1 DIILKEEQNPVEQ
14 QKPND
19 VPGIWFGKKL
29 EINEN
34 TGRMR
39 TFLESDTTSGT
50 RGQAVKTAPTVF
62 PLSPCNQDIA
72 TTSQVSIGCL
82 VKGYFPEPAAVQWN
96 SGAITIL
103 LGSNHYTHSSLLTI
117 PVSQWQSQSFQCNVH
132 HAATDTRI
140 NKIIDRS
147 AIRSPVGPEI
157 QMSHSSCDSRD
168 GVIQLLCRITD
179 FYPKQLDI
187 EWKVGSRSGL
197 LHPYNYPPWQ
207 NPGTYTFST
216 TSIVNVTQADWQRGN
231 VYYCE
236 VTHAASQTKVKGK
249 LKKCEGGS
257 SCPSGN
263 VNVYLVPP
271 TPRALYID
279 RNSKISCVVNNLQN
293 EQGVEEPNGTYTG
306 VRHLNVI
313 AQDWES
319 GESFTCTVEH
329 PSFVSPVIKNIFKTR
344 GNKKAPKVYVFP
356 PHRDELNPGRSLSL
370 VCMANGFYPEDI
382 DIQWLQDHNPVSED
396 QYVTTP
402 AMKNKHDDSFFAMSK
417 LSISRDDWNERAF
430 TCMVVHEELPMKF
443 TQRNISKTQVL
454 VVIMENDYSLEKEE
468 ELEHLWTIL
477 FIFFILFLFSV
488 CYSAIITLFK

>member
-1 DIILKEEQNPVEQ
+1 MTHLKNMSKNLTVVLIKDIILKEEQNPVEQ

-19 VPGIWFGKKL
+19 VPGIWF
-29 EINEN
+29 
-34 TGRMR
+34 
-39 TFLESDTTSGT
+39 
-50 RGQAVKTAPTVF
+50 AVKTAPTVF

-82 VKGYFPEPAAVQWN
+82 VKGYFPEPATVQWN
-96 SGAITIL
+96 SGAITSGIHNFPPVL

-140 NKIIDRS
+140 NKIIDRES
-147 AIRSPVGPEI
+147 SKALQSVVLWAPRSKCPIPHAIPEMVSYSCCAGLQISTPNNWTLSGRWAAALDCYIHTIILLGRILAHILSVPPASSMSPKVTGREE
-157 QMSHSSCDSRD
+157 MF
-168 GVIQLLCRITD
+168 IT
-179 FYPKQLDI
+179 
-187 EWKVGSRSGL
+187 
-197 LHPYNYPPWQ
+197 
-207 NPGTYTFST
+207 
-216 TSIVNVTQADWQRGN
+216 A
-231 VYYCE
+231 

-293 EQGVEEPNGTYTG
+293 EQGLKITWSREKNGHLNVDETEVVEEPNGTYTG

-443 TQRNISKTQVL
+443 TQRNISKPRVKMNQL
-454 VVIMENDYSLEKEE
+454 LHCNPS
-468 ELEHLWTIL
+468 
-477 FIFFILFLFSV
+477 
-488 CYSAIITLFK
+488 

>member
-1 DIILKEEQNPVEQ
+1 A
-14 QKPND
+14 
-19 VPGIWFGKKL
+19 
-29 EINEN
+29 
-34 TGRMR
+34 
-39 TFLESDTTSGT
+39 GT
-50 RGQAVKTAPTVF
+50 QEAGNRWGQAPTVF

-82 VKGYFPEPAAVQWN
+82 VKGYFPEPATVQWN
-96 SGAITIL
+96 SGAITSGIHNFPPVL

-140 NKIIDRS
+140 NKIIDRD
-147 AIRSPVGPEI
+147 PVGPEI

-216 TSIVNVTQADWQRGN
+216 TSIVNVTQGDWQRGN
-231 VYYCE
+231 VYYCGNPCSITNQGE
-236 VTHAASQTKVKGK
+236 RQTQ
-249 LKKCEGGS
+249 EI

-293 EQGVEEPNGTYTG
+293 EQGLKITWSREKNGHLNVDETEVVEEPNGTYTG

-443 TQRNISKTQVL
+443 TQRNISKPRVKMNQL
-454 VVIMENDYSLEKEE
+454 LHCNPS
-468 ELEHLWTIL
+468 
-477 FIFFILFLFSV
+477 
-488 CYSAIITLFK
+488 

>member
-1 DIILKEEQNPVEQ
+1 GQPEV
-14 QKPND
+14 
-19 VPGIWFGKKL
+19 VF
-29 EINEN
+29 
-34 TGRMR
+34 
-39 TFLESDTTSGT
+39 TT
-50 RGQAVKTAPTVF
+50 PTVF

-96 SGAITIL
+96 SGAITSGIHNFPPVL

-140 NKIIDRS
+140 NKIIDR
-147 AIRSPVGPEI
+147 E
-157 QMSHSSCDSRD
+157 SS
-168 GVIQLLCRITD
+168 
-179 FYPKQLDI
+179 
-187 EWKVGSRSGL
+187 GSG
-197 LHPYNYPPWQ
+197 
-207 NPGTYTFST
+207 
-216 TSIVNVTQADWQRGN
+216 
-231 VYYCE
+231 
-236 VTHAASQTKVKGK
+236 
-249 LKKCEGGS
+249 
-257 SCPSGN
+257 CPSGN
-263 VNVYLVPP
+263 VNVYLVAPR
-271 TPRALYID
+271 PRALYID

-293 EQGVEEPNGTYTG
+293 EQGLKITWSREKNGQLNVDLLDTVEEPNGTYTA
-306 VRHLNVI
+306 VSRLNVI
-313 AQDWES
+313 SQDWGS

-417 LSISRDDWNERAF
+417 LSISRDDWNEGAF

-443 TQRNISKTQVL
+443 TQRNISKTQG
-454 VVIMENDYSLEKEE
+454 K
-468 ELEHLWTIL
+468 
-477 FIFFILFLFSV
+477 
-488 CYSAIITLFK
+488 K

>member
-1 DIILKEEQNPVEQ
+1 
-14 QKPND
+14 
-19 VPGIWFGKKL
+19 
-29 EINEN
+29 
-34 TGRMR
+34 
-39 TFLESDTTSGT
+39 
-50 RGQAVKTAPTVF
+50 AVKTAPTVF

-96 SGAITIL
+96 SGAITSGIHNFPPVL

-140 NKIIDRS
+140 NKIIDRES
-147 AIRSPVGPEI
+147 SKVILLFSFTHQSPLQTPGLAHVPPQHPHCPSLSPE
-157 QMSHSSCDSRD
+157 
-168 GVIQLLCRITD
+168 TD
-179 FYPKQLDI
+179 IIFL
-187 EWKVGSRSGL
+187 SL
-197 LHPYNYPPWQ
+197 
-207 NPGTYTFST
+207 
-216 TSIVNVTQADWQRGN
+216 
-231 VYYCE
+231 
-236 VTHAASQTKVKGK
+236 
-249 LKKCEGGS
+249 GGS
-257 SCPSGN
+257 GCPSGN
-263 VNVYLVPP
+263 VNVYLVAPR
-271 TPRALYID
+271 PRALYID

-293 EQGVEEPNGTYTG
+293 EQGLKITWSREKNGQLNVDLLDTVEEPNGTYTA
-306 VRHLNVI
+306 VSRLNVI
-313 AQDWES
+313 SQDWGS

-417 LSISRDDWNERAF
+417 LSISRDDWNEGAF

-443 TQRNISKTQVL
+443 TQRNISKTQG
-454 VVIMENDYSLEKEE
+454 K
-468 ELEHLWTIL
+468 
-477 FIFFILFLFSV
+477 
-488 CYSAIITLFK
+488 K

>member
-1 DIILKEEQNPVEQ
+1 LY
-14 QKPND
+14 
-19 VPGIWFGKKL
+19 
-29 EINEN
+29 
-34 TGRMR
+34 
-39 TFLESDTTSGT
+39 
-50 RGQAVKTAPTVF
+50 QAWRVARLISSKHHVVAAITLQEPLLPSR
-62 PLSPCNQDIA
+62 PLSLTVLFSWQLCACTHLTPKVADNCQMA
-72 TTSQVSIGCL
+72 LAPSMPPTQSSHQSPLQTPGLAHVPPQSPQCPSL
-82 VKGYFPEPAAVQWN
+82 SPA
-96 SGAITIL
+96 L
-103 LGSNHYTHSSLLTI
+103 L
-117 PVSQWQSQSFQCNVH
+117 
-132 HAATDTRI
+132 AA
-140 NKIIDRS
+140 
-147 AIRSPVGPEI
+147 
-157 QMSHSSCDSRD
+157 
-168 GVIQLLCRITD
+168 D

-216 TSIVNVTQADWQRGN
+216 TSIVNVTQGDWQRGN

-249 LKKCEGGS
+249 LKKCEGNHDVI

-271 TPRALYID
+271 IPRALYID
-279 RNSKISCVVNNLQN
+279 RNSKISCFVNNLQN
-293 EQGVEEPNGTYTG
+293 EQGLKITWSREKNGHLNVDLLETVEEPNGTYT
-306 VRHLNVI
+306 VVSRLNVI

-370 VCMANGFYPEDI
+370 VCMADGFYPEDI

-402 AMKNKHDDSFFAMSK
+402 AMKNKHDDSFFAVRK
-417 LSISRDDWNERAF
+417 LSIPREDWNGESYTF
-430 TCMVVHEELPMKF
+430 MVVHEELPMNAPSPNRLLY
-443 TQRNISKTQVL
+443 QQHPIP
-454 VVIMENDYSLEKEE
+454 E
-468 ELEHLWTIL
+468 
-477 FIFFILFLFSV
+477 
-488 CYSAIITLFK
+488 

>member
-1 DIILKEEQNPVEQ
+1 GRANQRWYLPILQTTQNV
-14 QKPND
+14 
-19 VPGIWFGKKL
+19 
-29 EINEN
+29 
-34 TGRMR
+34 
-39 TFLESDTTSGT
+39 S
-50 RGQAVKTAPTVF
+50 PTVF

-82 VKGYFPEPAAVQWN
+82 VKGYFPEPATVQWN
-96 SGAITIL
+96 SGAITSGIHNFPPVL
-103 LGSNHYTHSSLLTI
+103 LGSNHYTHTDNCQMALAPSL
-117 PVSQWQSQSFQCNVH
+117 
-132 HAATDTRI
+132 
-140 NKIIDRS
+140 
-147 AIRSPVGPEI
+147 
-157 QMSHSSCDSRD
+157 
-168 GVIQLLCRITD
+168 
-179 FYPKQLDI
+179 
-187 EWKVGSRSGL
+187 
-197 LHPYNYPPWQ
+197 PP
-207 NPGTYTFST
+207 
-216 TSIVNVTQADWQRGN
+216 I
-231 VYYCE
+231 
-236 VTHAASQTKVKGK
+236 
-249 LKKCEGGS
+249 

-293 EQGVEEPNGTYTG
+293 EQGLKITWSREKNGHLNVDETEVVEEPNGTYTG

-344 GNKKAPKVYVFP
+344 DKLCNIWCVRQAWRHERGWHRQSKYWVDKYTRITKFTLGFFSKRCESFIAATNLISISLLCSFLKLHKGNKKAPKVYVFP

-443 TQRNISKTQVL
+443 TQRNISKPRVKMNQLSSYFCMNPTEGQC
-454 VVIMENDYSLEKEE
+454 I
-468 ELEHLWTIL
+468 
-477 FIFFILFLFSV
+477 
-488 CYSAIITLFK
+488 

>member
-1 DIILKEEQNPVEQ
+1 
-14 QKPND
+14 
-19 VPGIWFGKKL
+19 
-29 EINEN
+29 
-34 TGRMR
+34 
-39 TFLESDTTSGT
+39 
-50 RGQAVKTAPTVF
+50 AVKTAPTVF

-96 SGAITIL
+96 SVL

-140 NKIIDRS
+140 NKIIDRES
-147 AIRSPVGPEI
+147 SKPHRACPQSGPCRPSPRQPIRSQRPD
-157 QMSHSSCDSRD
+157 QHQARSRPPTP
-168 GVIQLLCRITD
+168 RS
-179 FYPKQLDI
+179 
-187 EWKVGSRSGL
+187 KVPSG
-197 LHPYNYPPWQ
+197 
-207 NPGTYTFST
+207 
-216 TSIVNVTQADWQRGN
+216 
-231 VYYCE
+231 C
-236 VTHAASQTKVKGK
+236 
-249 LKKCEGGS
+249 GS

-271 TPRALYID
+271 IPRALYID
-279 RNSKISCVVNNLQN
+279 RNSKISCFVNNLQN
-293 EQGVEEPNGTYTG
+293 EQGLKITWSREKNGHLNVDLLETVEEPNGTYT
-306 VRHLNVI
+306 VVSRLNVI

-370 VCMANGFYPEDI
+370 VCMADGFYPEDI

-402 AMKNKHDDSFFAMSK
+402 AMKNKHDDSFFAVRK
-417 LSISRDDWNERAF
+417 LSIPREDWNGESYTF
-430 TCMVVHEELPMKF
+430 MVVHEELPMKF
-443 TQRNISKTQVL
+443 TQRNISKPWVKMNQCSV
-454 VVIMENDYSLEKEE
+454 S
-468 ELEHLWTIL
+468 IL
-477 FIFFILFLFSV
+477 PRFASNTV
-488 CYSAIITLFK
+488 RPNC

>member
-1 DIILKEEQNPVEQ
+1 
-14 QKPND
+14 
-19 VPGIWFGKKL
+19 
-29 EINEN
+29 
-34 TGRMR
+34 
-39 TFLESDTTSGT
+39 
-50 RGQAVKTAPTVF
+50 AVKTAPTVF

-96 SGAITIL
+96 SGAITSGIHNFPPVL

-140 NKIIDRS
+140 NKIIDRN
-147 AIRSPVGPEI
+147 
-157 QMSHSSCDSRD
+157 H
-168 GVIQLLCRITD
+168 D
-179 FYPKQLDI
+179 FKCYC
-187 EWKVGSRSGL
+187 GSG
-197 LHPYNYPPWQ
+197 
-207 NPGTYTFST
+207 
-216 TSIVNVTQADWQRGN
+216 
-231 VYYCE
+231 
-236 VTHAASQTKVKGK
+236 
-249 LKKCEGGS
+249 
-257 SCPSGN
+257 CPSGN
-263 VNVYLVPP
+263 VNVYLVAPR
-271 TPRALYID
+271 PRALYID

-293 EQGVEEPNGTYTG
+293 EQGLKITWSREKNGQLNVDLLDTVEEPNGTYTA
-306 VRHLNVI
+306 VSRLNVI
-313 AQDWES
+313 SQDWGS

-417 LSISRDDWNERAF
+417 LSISRDDWNEGAF

-443 TQRNISKTQVL
+443 TQRNISKTQG
-454 VVIMENDYSLEKEE
+454 K
-468 ELEHLWTIL
+468 
-477 FIFFILFLFSV
+477 
-488 CYSAIITLFK
+488 K